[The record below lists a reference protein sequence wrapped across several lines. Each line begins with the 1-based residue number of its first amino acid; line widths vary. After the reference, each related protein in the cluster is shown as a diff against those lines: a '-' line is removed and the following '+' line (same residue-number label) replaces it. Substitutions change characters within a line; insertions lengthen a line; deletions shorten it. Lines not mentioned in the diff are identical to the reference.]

1 MMPLVLELDDG
12 GPCKMD
18 RNEPMVIFDEMY
30 VPLKTRYLMF
40 NSKYDY
46 KVVEKVQ
53 PGYLYYLAIP
63 GYMSTYDVGK
73 IIYKSCG
80 WDAIPNLVE
89 HMNNAEGHTGLKWKG
104 RSKFEEKYREP
115 PWYVYRDPYDD
126 RVNIY

>member
-1 MMPLVLELDDG
+1 MMLLVLELDVGD
-12 GPCKMD
+12 PWKMD
-18 RNEPMVIFDEMY
+18 RNESENYLNEMH
-30 VPLKTRYLMF
+30 VPLKTRYLMY

-46 KVVEKVQ
+46 KISEKVQ
-53 PGYLYYLAIP
+53 PGYLYYLVIP
-63 GYMSTYDVGK
+63 GYISNYEVGK

-104 RSKFEEKYREP
+104 RSKYEEKYRVP